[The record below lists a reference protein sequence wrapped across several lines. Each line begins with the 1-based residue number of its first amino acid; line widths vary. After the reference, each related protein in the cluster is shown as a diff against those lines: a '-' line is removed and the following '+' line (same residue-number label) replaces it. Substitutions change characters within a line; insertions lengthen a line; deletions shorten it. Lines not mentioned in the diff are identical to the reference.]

1 MTKPEITI
9 EFSEGAG
16 AIIGTRPPSATFSSL
31 KEATL
36 DWLAGTYDEETL
48 WGYFV
53 PSLVASGC
61 SFNDVERARI
71 EVIDEMFESTDQS
84 NKAWLKSMER
94 VFGDYRSKSS
104 KTSLEFRRSWVPSLN
119 DEEEE
124 FSYETR

>member
-31 KEATL
+31 KEATSG
-36 DWLAGTYDEETL
+36 WLAGAYDGESL
-48 WGYFV
+48 WGYCV
-53 PSLVASGC
+53 PSVVAYAC

-71 EVIDEMFESTDQS
+71 EVIDEMFASTDHS

-94 VFGDYRSKSS
+94 VFGDYRSKNPR
-104 KTSLEFRRSWVPSLN
+104 TSLEFRRSWLPSLN
-119 DEEEE
+119 DEEEV
-124 FSYETR
+124 FCD